1 LVLNWWFPED
11 GERKTIDKRED
22 TWDMDEKGDNT
33 NNNLLRTAKTRNN
46 RLKNDDKMDKYSIM
60 YYVEEV
66 KELFMSWQIL
76 KKKIQTMQ
84 WMEADFKLLSC
95 D

>member
-1 LVLNWWFPED
+1 
-11 GERKTIDKRED
+11 
-22 TWDMDEKGDNT
+22 MDEKGDNT

-66 KELFMSWQIL
+66 KELFMS
-76 KKKIQTMQ
+76 
-84 WMEADFKLLSC
+84 
-95 D
+95 